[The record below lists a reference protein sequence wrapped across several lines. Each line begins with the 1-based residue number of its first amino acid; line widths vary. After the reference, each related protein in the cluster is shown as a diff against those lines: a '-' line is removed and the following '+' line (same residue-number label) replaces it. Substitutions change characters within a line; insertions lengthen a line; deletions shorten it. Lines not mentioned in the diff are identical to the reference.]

1 MREKVI
7 ASLPKQG
14 AAAVIVMRRKNVV
27 LHLEKLVKRHA
38 QNCSNDTEGKQRVWE
53 TPNKA
58 IDGKVTGVWLYSLCL
73 LSVEKTERVPLPML
87 ATCSKQRKDR
97 KGMEWNGMEMKT

>member
-97 KGMEWNGMEMKT
+97 KGMEMKT